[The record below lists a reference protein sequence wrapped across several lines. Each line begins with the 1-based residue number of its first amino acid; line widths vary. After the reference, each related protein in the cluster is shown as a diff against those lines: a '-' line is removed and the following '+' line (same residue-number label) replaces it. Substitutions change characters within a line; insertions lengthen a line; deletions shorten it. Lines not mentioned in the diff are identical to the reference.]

1 MENSNVQ
8 TQNQNED
15 TMSQQDLIVQMFQ
28 SFITDGGLPKVTDFK
43 RHIDSLIK
51 DNVKPLCFRSGKSP
65 DGDDWRSQLKARF
78 SGRGA
83 KWVQVALQEINPTI
97 SEFQSQGIDCS
108 KYITFIEA
116 NGAAWI
122 RFAGPRI
129 NPEGQ
134 QSAAFEV
141 RTEGSTV
148 DHPKQLHF
156 IPVSLLDETIR
167 PLGGTPHS
175 LKLEVIAK
183 PEDVIDPPV
192 DLGAMCD
199 EIVEEMTEEAA
210 EPQTPETEIPSPETL
225 EEVFEDF
232 IDDANDDAFAE
243 A

>member
-83 KWVQVALQEINPTI
+83 KWVIVPLKEINPTI
-97 SEFQSQGIDCS
+97 SDFESQGIDCNDY
-108 KYITFIEA
+108 KTFVEA
-116 NGAAWI
+116 NGAAWL

-129 NPEGQ
+129 DSQGNQ
-134 QSAAFEV
+134 AAAFEV
-141 RTEGSTV
+141 RTGGSKI
-148 DHPKQLHF
+148 DHPKQLHY
-156 IPVSLLDETIR
+156 IPIDQLDETIR

-175 LKLEVIAK
+175 LKLESQEEK
-183 PEDVIDPPV
+183 SETK
-192 DLGAMCD
+192 DLTETEVSTD
-199 EIVEEMTEEAA
+199 DTETINTEETCTKELVTEEDLLNYEFADLMND
-210 EPQTPETEIPSPETL
+210 ET
-225 EEVFEDF
+225 
-232 IDDANDDAFAE
+232 A
-243 A
+243 

>member
-28 SFITDGGLPKVTDFK
+28 SFLTDGGLPKVTDFK

-83 KWVQVALQEINPTI
+83 KWVLVPLKEINPTI
-97 SEFQSQGIDCS
+97 SDFESQGIDCNNY
-108 KYITFIEA
+108 KTFVEA
-116 NGAAWI
+116 NGAAWL

-129 NPEGQ
+129 DSQGNQ
-134 QSAAFEV
+134 AAAFEV
-141 RTEGSTV
+141 RTGGSKI
-148 DHPKQLHF
+148 DHPKQLHY
-156 IPVSLLDETIR
+156 IPIDQLDETIQ

-175 LKLEVIAK
+175 LKLEGQEEEKTWTKDHTHTTVFK
-183 PEDVIDPPV
+183 NE
-192 DLGAMCD
+192 
-199 EIVEEMTEEAA
+199 EKVEEFIEVHN
-210 EPQTPETEIPSPETL
+210 
-225 EEVFEDF
+225 EEVLDEELVAEEDILNDSF
-232 IDDANDDAFAE
+232 SELMDDETA
-243 A
+243 

>member
-28 SFITDGGLPKVTDFK
+28 SFLTDGGLPKVTDFK

-83 KWVQVALQEINPTI
+83 KWVLVPLKEINPTI
-97 SEFQSQGIDCS
+97 SDFESQGIDCNNY
-108 KYITFIEA
+108 KTFVEA
-116 NGAAWI
+116 NGAAWL

-129 NPEGQ
+129 DSQGNQ
-134 QSAAFEV
+134 AAAFEV
-141 RTEGSTV
+141 RTGGSKI
-148 DHPKQLHF
+148 DHPKQLHY
-156 IPVSLLDETIR
+156 IPIDLLDETIR

-175 LKLEVIAK
+175 LKLEGQEEK
-183 PEDVIDPPV
+183 SETK
-192 DLGAMCD
+192 DLTETEVATD
-199 EIVEEMTEEAA
+199 DTQNINTEVTYTEELVTEEDLLNHEFADLMND
-210 EPQTPETEIPSPETL
+210 ET
-225 EEVFEDF
+225 
-232 IDDANDDAFAE
+232 A
-243 A
+243 

>member
-28 SFITDGGLPKVTDFK
+28 SFLTDGGLPKVTDFK

-83 KWVQVALQEINPTI
+83 KWVIVPLKEINPTI
-97 SEFQSQGIDCS
+97 SEFESQGIDCNDY
-108 KYITFIEA
+108 KTFVEA
-116 NGAAWI
+116 NGAAWL

-129 NPEGQ
+129 DSQGNQ
-134 QSAAFEV
+134 AAAFEV
-141 RTEGSTV
+141 RTGGSKI
-148 DHPKQLHF
+148 DHPKQLHY
-156 IPVSLLDETIR
+156 IPVDQLDETIR

-175 LKLEVIAK
+175 LKLEGQEEK
-183 PEDVIDPPV
+183 SETK
-192 DLGAMCD
+192 DLTETEVSTD
-199 EIVEEMTEEAA
+199 DTETINTEETYTEELVTEEDLLNYEFADLMND
-210 EPQTPETEIPSPETL
+210 ET
-225 EEVFEDF
+225 
-232 IDDANDDAFAE
+232 A
-243 A
+243 

>member
-83 KWVQVALQEINPTI
+83 KWVLVPLKEINPTI
-97 SEFQSQGIDCS
+97 SDFESQGIDCNDY
-108 KYITFIEA
+108 KTFVEA
-116 NGAAWI
+116 NGAAWL

-129 NPEGQ
+129 DSQGNQ
-134 QSAAFEV
+134 AAAFEV
-141 RTEGSTV
+141 RTGGSKI
-148 DHPKQLHF
+148 DHPKQLHY
-156 IPVSLLDETIR
+156 IPIDQLDETIR

-175 LKLEVIAK
+175 LKLESQEEKSETKDLTETEVS
-183 PEDVIDPPV
+183 ID
-192 DLGAMCD
+192 DT
-199 EIVEEMTEEAA
+199 ETINTEETCTKELVTEEDLLNYEFADLMND
-210 EPQTPETEIPSPETL
+210 ET
-225 EEVFEDF
+225 
-232 IDDANDDAFAE
+232 A
-243 A
+243 

>member
-28 SFITDGGLPKVTDFK
+28 SFLTDGGLPKVTDFK

-83 KWVQVALQEINPTI
+83 KWVIVPLKEINPTI
-97 SEFQSQGIDCS
+97 SEFESQGIDCNNY
-108 KYITFIEA
+108 KTFVEA
-116 NGAAWI
+116 NGAAWL

-129 NPEGQ
+129 DSQGNQ
-134 QSAAFEV
+134 AAAFEV
-141 RTEGSTV
+141 RTGGSKI
-148 DHPKQLHF
+148 DHPKQLHY
-156 IPVSLLDETIR
+156 IPIDQLDETIR

-175 LKLEVIAK
+175 LKLEGQEEKSETKDLTETEVSTDDTQNINT
-183 PEDVIDPPV
+183 EDTY
-192 DLGAMCD
+192 
-199 EIVEEMTEEAA
+199 TEELVTEEDLLNNEFADLMND
-210 EPQTPETEIPSPETL
+210 ET
-225 EEVFEDF
+225 
-232 IDDANDDAFAE
+232 A
-243 A
+243 

>member
-83 KWVQVALQEINPTI
+83 KWVLVPLKEINPTI
-97 SEFQSQGIDCS
+97 SDFESQGIDCNDY
-108 KYITFIEA
+108 KTFVEA
-116 NGAAWI
+116 NGAAWL

-129 NPEGQ
+129 DSQGNQ
-134 QSAAFEV
+134 AAAFEV
-141 RTEGSTV
+141 RTGGSKI
-148 DHPKQLHF
+148 DHPKQLHY
-156 IPVSLLDETIR
+156 IPIDQLDETIR

-175 LKLEVIAK
+175 LKLESQEEK
-183 PEDVIDPPV
+183 SETK
-192 DLGAMCD
+192 DLTETEVSTD
-199 EIVEEMTEEAA
+199 DTETINTEETCTKELVTEEDLLNYEFADLMND
-210 EPQTPETEIPSPETL
+210 ET
-225 EEVFEDF
+225 
-232 IDDANDDAFAE
+232 A
-243 A
+243 

>member
-28 SFITDGGLPKVTDFK
+28 SFLTDGGLPKVTDFK

-83 KWVQVALQEINPTI
+83 KWVKIDNSHLTETLNQFEQND
-97 SEFQSQGIDCS
+97 IDCS
-108 KYITFIEA
+108 NYKMFTEQAGFS
-116 NGAAWI
+116 WI
-122 RFAGPRI
+122 RFSGPRI
-129 NPEGQ
+129 DSQGN

-141 RTEGSTV
+141 RTGGSKI
-148 DHPKQLHF
+148 DHPKQLHY
-156 IPVSLLDETIR
+156 ITIDQLDETIQ

-175 LKLEVIAK
+175 LKLEGQEEKSETKDLTETEVSTDDTQNINT
-183 PEDVIDPPV
+183 EDTY
-192 DLGAMCD
+192 
-199 EIVEEMTEEAA
+199 TEELVTEEDLLNNEFADLMND
-210 EPQTPETEIPSPETL
+210 ET
-225 EEVFEDF
+225 
-232 IDDANDDAFAE
+232 A
-243 A
+243 

>member
-28 SFITDGGLPKVTDFK
+28 SFLTDGGLPKVTDFK

-83 KWVQVALQEINPTI
+83 KWVLVPLKEINPTI
-97 SEFQSQGIDCS
+97 SDFESQGIDCNDY
-108 KYITFIEA
+108 KTFVEA
-116 NGAAWI
+116 NGAAWL

-129 NPEGQ
+129 DSQGNQ
-134 QSAAFEV
+134 AAAFEV
-141 RTEGSTV
+141 RTGGSKI
-148 DHPKQLHF
+148 DHPKQLHY
-156 IPVSLLDETIR
+156 IPIDQLDETIR

-175 LKLEVIAK
+175 LKLESQEEK
-183 PEDVIDPPV
+183 SETK
-192 DLGAMCD
+192 DLTETEVSTD
-199 EIVEEMTEEAA
+199 DTETINTEETCTKELVTEEDLLNYEFADLMND
-210 EPQTPETEIPSPETL
+210 ET
-225 EEVFEDF
+225 
-232 IDDANDDAFAE
+232 A
-243 A
+243 